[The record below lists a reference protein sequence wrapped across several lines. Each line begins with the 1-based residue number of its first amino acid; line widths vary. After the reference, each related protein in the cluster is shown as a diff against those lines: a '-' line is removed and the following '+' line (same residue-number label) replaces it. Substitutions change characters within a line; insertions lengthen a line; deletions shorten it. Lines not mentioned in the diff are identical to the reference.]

1 MYKKGEASFWTAE
14 EMDLSKDLHD
24 WNSRLN
30 DNKRHF
36 ISHVLAFFSTSDG
49 IVNKNLVERFSNE
62 IPPSTSEKAVRTI
75 MDLQSHL
82 EAEKAAREAAES
94 RLRNIS
100 ETWLDLDR
108 YLQVSEVYLS
118 DARAH
123 FSQLFRDPSSTTLS
137 FNPLPAY
144 QPHRSH
150 HSALRAP
157 VATLQTCGG
166 ALLLQLPDH
175 DGEYPFG
182 NILPPH
188 QYLYQGPITA
198 RASFRCC

>member
-1 MYKKGEASFWTAE
+1 MSSPSFPVLTV
-14 EMDLSKDLHD
+14 LSTRTSSSDSRMKFRPPPR
-24 WNSRLN
+24 NRQSRLLWTS
-30 DNKRHF
+30 
-36 ISHVLAFFSTSDG
+36 SHTW
-49 IVNKNLVERFSNE
+49 
-62 IPPSTSEKAVRTI
+62 
-75 MDLQSHL
+75 
-82 EAEKAAREAAES
+82 
-94 RLRNIS
+94 RLRRRRVKQPSLALHTIS

-108 YLQVSEVYLS
+108 YLQVSEVHLS

-123 FSQLFRDPSSTTLS
+123 FSQLLRDPSSTKLS

-150 HSALRAP
+150 RSALRAP
-157 VATLQTCGG
+157 VAASQTHGG
-166 ALLLQLPDH
+166 ALLLWLPDH

-188 QYLYQGPITA
+188 RCLYQGPITA